1 MLVKVDENYKGLVEP
16 NEVEKK
22 LLEKYEVIVELPD
35 DMEWLQ
41 NRMTD
46 KLAEIIVN
54 QIDSEN
60 AGALADYL
68 ETHDF

>member
-1 MLVKVDENYKGLVEP
+1 MLVKIDENYKGLVEP

-46 KLAEIIVN
+46 KLAEIVANEFIN
-54 QIDSEN
+54 S
-60 AGALADYL
+60 
-68 ETHDF
+68 